1 MFKQINNCA
10 IKNKKWLVPV
20 AVCLILGFMFCLA
33 IFSSKGA
40 FGDPGDSGTVDE
52 IAHIPSGYT
61 YIKDQDFRLN
71 PEHPPLAKALAGLPL
86 VLKGIKGP
94 ESDWSW
100 KGINQWEAGWFMI
113 YENGNNPKEVFFWS
127 RLPMM
132 LLMIGLGL
140 FLFKWAKE
148 VFGSK
153 VALVVLTL
161 YAFYPDVL
169 AHGRLVTTDI
179 AAAFGYVIAI
189 YFFDKAL
196 KKITWQSILIAALAF
211 ALAQLLKFSA
221 FLLFGILLIM
231 AIIKAI
237 IDRKESG
244 GFLSG
249 FAKGFKAYF
258 FVCALSVLFVWM
270 AYIPFVWK
278 TPVEVEH
285 QLIEINLTQDPRTL
299 PLRNLAHKFE
309 SNSVARGLGH
319 YALGIMLVVAR
330 VEGGNKTFIMGHLS
344 DKSISWYFPVAWL
357 LKTQIPIILLV
368 LTSIFWLIFAWPQ
381 SKKDKWLLTLILT
394 PIIVYWA
401 FTLKG
406 SLNIGIRHLMP
417 TVPFVLMLIG
427 YTVSK
432 LFGSKYKNISYV
444 AIFILLAYMITST
457 LSNYP
462 NFISYFNEAT
472 PKDKRYTRLIDSSL
486 DWGQDLLR
494 LKKYIDDNNIK
505 NIKVDYFGG
514 SVPSYYIPQASE
526 WHSEYGPTTG
536 WLAVSATFYQ
546 SSKLV
551 GQEEGKWSYHW
562 LDKMTPEVVIGGSIL
577 VFNITTDDFIN
588 NPPVSPYPITKFSPP
603 NGKVVNPVFDM
614 QKN

>member
-1 MFKQINNCA
+1 MFQKINVFM
-10 IKNKKWLVPV
+10 IKNKKWLVPSSV
-20 AVCLILGFMFCLA
+20 IFILGFMFSLA
-33 IFSSKGA
+33 FFSSKGA

-61 YIKDQDFRLN
+61 YINDQDFRLN
-71 PEHPPLAKALAGLPL
+71 PEHPPLAKALAGFPL

-100 KGINQWEAGWFMI
+100 SGINQWEAGWFMI

-140 FLFKWAKE
+140 FLFKWARE
-148 VFGSK
+148 LFGSK
-153 VALVVLTL
+153 IALIVLTL

-179 AAAFGYVIAI
+179 AAAFGYVISI
-189 YFFDKAL
+189 YFFDRAL
-196 KKITWQSILIAALAF
+196 NKFTWKSILIAAVAF

-231 AIIKAI
+231 VIVKAI
-237 IDRKESG
+237 INRKEKG
-244 GFLSG
+244 GFGPG
-249 FAKGFKAYF
+249 FLGGFKSYF
-258 FVCALSVLFVWM
+258 FVCALSVLFVWI

-278 TPVEVEH
+278 TPADVEH
-285 QLIEINLTQDPRTL
+285 KLIEANLTQDPKTL
-299 PLRNLAHKFE
+299 PLRNFAHKFE
-309 SNSVARGLGH
+309 SNPVARGLGH
-319 YALGIMLVVAR
+319 YTLGIMLVVAR
-330 VEGGNKTFIMGHLS
+330 VEGGNKTFIMGHSS

-368 LTSIFWLIFAWPQ
+368 LISTIWLIFAWPQ
-381 SKKDKWLLTLILT
+381 DKKDKWILTLLLT

-406 SLNIGIRHLMP
+406 SLNIGIRHLIP
-417 TVPFVLMLIG
+417 TVPFVIMLIG
-427 YTVSK
+427 YTISK
-432 LFGSKYKNISYV
+432 LFASKYKNISCWAV
-444 AIFILLAYMITST
+444 LVLIVYMIIST
-457 LSNYP
+457 VSNYP

-494 LKKYIDDNNIK
+494 LKKYIDENDIK

-514 SVPSYYIPQASE
+514 SVPKYYIPEASE

-551 GQEEGKWSYHW
+551 GKQEGKWSYHW
-562 LDKMTPEVVIGGSIL
+562 LDKMTPKAIIGGSIL
-577 VFNITTDDFIN
+577 VFNITIDDIRN
-588 NPPVSPYPITKFSPP
+588 NPPISPYPITKVIAP
-603 NGKVVNPVFDM
+603 NSIIGNPIFNT

>member
-1 MFKQINNCA
+1 MFKKMGA
-10 IKNKKWLVPV
+10 FSAKNKKWLLPLLVT
-20 AVCLILGFMFCLA
+20 LILGFMFLMA
-33 IFSSKGA
+33 LFSSKGA

-52 IAHIPSGYT
+52 IAHIPSGFT
-61 YIKDQDFRLN
+61 YVKDLDYRLN
-71 PEHPPLAKALAGLPL
+71 PEHPPLAKAWAGLPL

-94 ESDWSW
+94 ESDSSW
-100 KGINQWEAGWFMI
+100 QGIDQWEAGWFMI
-113 YENGNNPKEVFFWS
+113 YKNGNNPEEVFLWS

-140 FLFKWAKE
+140 FLFKWARE
-148 VFGSK
+148 VFGNK
-153 VALVVLTL
+153 VALIVLTL

-169 AHGRLVTTDI
+169 ANGRLVTTDI

-189 YFFDKAL
+189 YFFDRAL
-196 KKITWQSILIAALAF
+196 RKITWQSILIAALAF

-231 AIIKAI
+231 ALVKAI
-237 IDRKESG
+237 IDRKENN
-244 GFLSG
+244 GFWLG
-249 FAKGFKAYF
+249 FRQGFKAYF
-258 FVCALSVLFVWM
+258 FTCLLSVIFVWIV
-270 AYIPFVWK
+270 YIPFVWK
-278 TPVEVEH
+278 TPVSVEH
-285 QLIEINLTQDPRTL
+285 ALIETNLTQDPRTL
-299 PLRNLAHKFE
+299 PLRNFAHKLE
-309 SNSVARGLGH
+309 SNPVSRGLGH
-319 YALGIMLVVAR
+319 YALGIMLVIGR
-330 VEGGNKTFIMGHLS
+330 VEGGNSTFIMGHLS
-344 DKSISWYFPVAWL
+344 NKSISWYFPVAWL

-427 YTVSK
+427 YLISKMFNSKFKKVS
-432 LFGSKYKNISYV
+432 YW
-444 AIFILLAYMITST
+444 AIFILVVYMITST

-462 NFISYFNEAT
+462 NFIAYFNEAT

-494 LKKYIDDNNIK
+494 LKKYLNENNID

-514 SVPSYYIPQASE
+514 SLQSYYIPQQQGWSA
-526 WHSEYGPTTG
+526 EYGPTTG
-536 WLAVSATFYQ
+536 WLAISATFYQ
-546 SSKLV
+546 LSKLR
-551 GQEEGKWSYHW
+551 GPAEGKWSYDW
-562 LDKMTPEVVIGGSIL
+562 LDSYKPKAIIGGSIL
-577 VFNITTDDFIN
+577 VFNISAEDLLK
-588 NPPVSPYPITKFSPP
+588 NPPVSPYPITKITALNS
-603 NGKVVNPVFDM
+603 KVVNPIFKFQED
-614 QKN
+614 